1 VPGKMSQVGSQWP
14 SLTSWHLSSA
24 AIWLTI
30 IGTVVLWY
38 FSRRTTPR
46 GLLAWAAAL
55 ALSIALLSSDVQAT
69 AMVSYRSHMIEHLVT
84 ILMIAPLVATGTNVR
99 MSRGSATL
107 GLIAFTVLV
116 PLYHLTRLGALVM
129 EQTGGHVIELLSFI
143 VVGVWFW
150 LPVYGVDRPMTDV
163 QRLTYTFIAL
173 PVVVTTGLVLWSSDA
188 RAISSVGMD
197 MPMMSIGDIHSGGLV
212 MIQWGSALMGAHIV
226 GLIFSSVLQRHRTFL
241 PVGYN
246 YVDTQ

>member
-1 VPGKMSQVGSQWP
+1 MPGKMNDVGSRWP
-14 SLTSWHLSSA
+14 SLTSWHISGA
-24 AIWLTI
+24 AILLAI
-30 IGTVVLWY
+30 IGSVVLWH

-46 GLLAWAAAL
+46 GRFAWAAAL

-69 AMVSYRSHMIEHLVT
+69 AMVSYRSHMIEHLAA
-84 ILMIAPLVATGTNVR
+84 ILINAPLVAAGTKVR

-129 EQTGGHVIELLSFI
+129 EQAGGHLIELLSFI

-150 LPVYGVDRPMTDV
+150 LPVYGVNRPMTDV

-188 RAISSVGMD
+188 SAISSVGMN

-212 MIQWGSALMGAHIV
+212 MIEWGSAMMGAHIV
-226 GLIFSSVLQRHRTFL
+226 GLIFSSALQRRRAFL

-246 YVDTQ
+246 YVDS